1 MYSNKWLYEQ
11 VKDINDVTLLQI
23 YMTWKHK
30 TSIRIAF
37 IEYKFNAQKTK
48 EGNQAFN
55 SQNSHEYNLKDKQID
70 DQRFK

>member
-1 MYSNKWLYEQ
+1 M
-11 VKDINDVTLLQI
+11 
-23 YMTWKHK
+23 
-30 TSIRIAF
+30 
-37 IEYKFNAQKTK
+37 QKTK